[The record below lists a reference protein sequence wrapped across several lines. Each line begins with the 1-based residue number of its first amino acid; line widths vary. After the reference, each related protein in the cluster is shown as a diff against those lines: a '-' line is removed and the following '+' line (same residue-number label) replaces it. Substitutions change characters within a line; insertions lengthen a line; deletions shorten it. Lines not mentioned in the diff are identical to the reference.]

1 MTCLLQPP
9 YQVSKQHNRLGHI
22 LRAKAHTELAVN
34 FPLQQLVI
42 LNRSLFL
49 RHWHV
54 WAQKLQTEQSAFQT
68 KTPND
73 KRHRGAER
81 AWLGALSLCL
91 LVFGSSRQSAAKC
104 CSLSEHFS
112 PGGLPCSHLQGRVA
126 GDESRAPRNQ
136 PSIPDT
142 RAQFSPSYPQHL
154 LSCGIKRRTWKLCS
168 YKVTESLTIFLPHG
182 DHETGQRICLKNC
195 DESSSSCISTTWRL
209 SCSNVVLLPESGVK
223 KFYFILLQLSIN
235 L

>member
-1 MTCLLQPP
+1 MTCPLQPS
-9 YQVSKQHNRLGHI
+9 YQVSKQHNSLGHV
-22 LRAKAHTELAVN
+22 LRAKVHTELAVN

-73 KRHRGAER
+73 KGHRSAER

-91 LVFGSSRQSAAKC
+91 LVFGSSRQSVAKC
-104 CSLSEHFS
+104 CSLSEHFP
-112 PGGLPCSHLQGRVA
+112 PGGLPCSHLLSCVA
-126 GDESRAPRNQ
+126 REESRAPRNQ

-142 RAQFSPSYPQHL
+142 RAQFSPSYSQHL
-154 LSCGIKRRTWKLCS
+154 LSCGIKLSTWKLCS
-168 YKVTESLTIFLPHG
+168 YEFMESYHMVTLVNS
-182 DHETGQRICLKNC
+182 
-195 DESSSSCISTTWRL
+195 
-209 SCSNVVLLPESGVK
+209 
-223 KFYFILLQLSIN
+223 Y
-235 L
+235 